1 MPINPTTI
9 KPQSINNYSFAR
21 RFTRG
26 MGTGAML
33 PLIALECFVTGG
45 RTIQAYNRGG
55 FDEARERF
63 TEEAIGA
70 GFWFA
75 GVKMFNKMNDYIGKK
90 ALKLA
95 DTNFDVGKDKVRN
108 PLANYLK
115 DKGKGLSEKT
125 IGKFKL
131 AKVSASIILANILVG
146 LVVPKINQKITV
158 QLHNKREAEAQH
170 SPTIQTTKQ
179 AKNTIKTPKKQTQNN
194 QNTQPEFFNHS
205 IDNFSSNKKT
215 KDISFGMNAQGILT
229 LANNFENNNIYQLL
243 STDAGIAGGRAISSR
258 NEHER
263 TEVLFRDLSSI
274 YFYMFSIPN
283 IHTWMNWLEDGK
295 KTRLD
300 PVASKQVTDQLKLA
314 MKDHEKGLTPDDFK
328 KLALG
333 DDTNLG
339 YMTKSLDKK
348 FDSNGI
354 IKLDALIEQI
364 KSNHELSAEQIQV
377 FTDRAKRMSTLQPQI
392 DGTSILTKIQV
403 EDLFK
408 GGALNM
414 PEFLNNLYGLSSNN
428 EMFGN
433 NTKFKHQDPYRF
445 VAAEDLLDI
454 KKDMI
459 EYVNKIVANA
469 KDAGKNITLKTIE
482 NADKVNFAK
491 NALNRTVGFGISALF
506 LSTLI
511 PKIQYWIT
519 AKMTGQNTFPGM
531 TNYSE
536 DKKTA

>member
-1 MPINPTTI
+1 MPINPVNV
-9 KPQSINNYSFAR
+9 KPQAINNFSFPR
-21 RFTRG
+21 RFIRG

-70 GFWFA
+70 AFWFA
-75 GVKMFNKMNDYIGKK
+75 GVKMFNKMNDWIGKK
-90 ALKLA
+90 ALKLV
-95 DTNFDVGKDKVRN
+95 DTNFDVGKDKLRN
-108 PLANYLK
+108 PLANYLQ

-131 AKVSASIILANILVG
+131 AKVGASIILANILVG

-158 QLHNKREAEAQH
+158 KLHNDRENKKAKEGQQTVAAKPQNPQEKREFFQYSLNNFAGEKD
-170 SPTIQTTKQ
+170 T
-179 AKNTIKTPKKQTQNN
+179 NNKKQL
-194 QNTQPEFFNHS
+194 
-205 IDNFSSNKKT
+205 
-215 KDISFGMNAQGILT
+215 SFGMSTQGILT

-283 IHTWMNWLEDGK
+283 IHAWLNWIDTGK

-300 PVASKQVTDQLKLA
+300 PVASKQVTDHLKLA
-314 MKDHEKGLTPDDFK
+314 MANKGALSPEEFK

-333 DDTNLG
+333 DATNLG
-339 YMTKSLDKK
+339 LMNKELDSK
-348 FDSNGI
+348 FDHDI
-354 IKLDALIEQI
+354 MKLDDLKAQIRKSRDISPSQAEELI
-364 KSNHELSAEQIQV
+364 KRAE
-377 FTDRAKRMSTLQPQI
+377 RMSTLQPKQT
-392 DGTSILTKIQV
+392 GTSVLTKVQV
-403 EDLFK
+403 EDVFK

-428 EMFGN
+428 EMFGSS
-433 NTKFKHQDPYRF
+433 TKYKHQDPYRF
-445 VAAEDLLDI
+445 VAQGDLAELKTDMIRYVENII
-454 KKDMI
+454 KKA
-459 EYVNKIVANA
+459 EHTGKKI
-469 KDAGKNITLKTIE
+469 TIE
-482 NADKVNFAK
+482 TIEKADKINFAK
-491 NALNRTVGFGISALF
+491 NAFNRTVGFAVSALF
-506 LSTLI
+506 LSILI

-519 AKMTGQNTFPGM
+519 EKMTGKNTFPGM
-531 TNYSE
+531 TDYSE
-536 DKKTA
+536 DKKA